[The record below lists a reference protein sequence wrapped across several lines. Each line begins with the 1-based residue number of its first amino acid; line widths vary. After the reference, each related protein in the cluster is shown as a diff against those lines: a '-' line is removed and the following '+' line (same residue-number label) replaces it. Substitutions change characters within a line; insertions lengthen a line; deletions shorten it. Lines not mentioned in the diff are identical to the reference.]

1 MDKKKAGSKS
11 NKKHFSFLRNT
22 RIQTRLIAGFMI
34 LSLIP
39 LVAAGFF
46 SYKASSQAITSKI
59 DNSNQQLIG
68 QLSINIQN
76 VLSEYEKVSM
86 EFQMSKEIH
95 DLNYLENRDPLDQQ
109 VKINAAQ
116 SLFRKKASSLKNLWS
131 MGIILYGKKAVSY
144 DTVSGLTASQ
154 ELVDKLYDSNIESD
168 PLPQWNILK
177 LSGDRNSLVLT
188 RKIIPEGSSGSGR
201 PVGVFYTLINEE
213 GFREVIKN
221 IDLGEG
227 SDLFIINKDGLI
239 VTSTQEG
246 ASNTQSDNTQLIEAI
261 KNLEYSKVMVESIDD
276 SIFTASR
283 LGKNLDWYIVGRV
296 PYSYLNRE
304 STTILTQILFIAL
317 GCFILSLIFSII
329 IARGV
334 SKPLKNLAKCMRE
347 ASEGNLTLN
356 ISDGHKDEIGQLV
369 DSFNHMVAN
378 IRLLVMTVGESARK
392 VLNSSAKLATLSD
405 NSYAFSDTISK
416 TIQEIAK
423 GAALQAADVS
433 EGMLC
438 MNKLSEGIQNV
449 GRETSN
455 VLSVVKAT
463 KNLSESTLTKVT
475 DLEKKALSTY
485 DVNKKIVEDM
495 NKLNAKMKEIK
506 TIINVIKNIAEQTNL
521 LSLNASIEAARAGSA
536 GLGFAVVAEEIR
548 KLSDKT
554 SEAPQQIGEIINE
567 ILKETEATTEATLN
581 ASEIIGEQLKA
592 AEDTKAAF
600 KTILSSMDDVSRQID
615 NMELSVRNIIDSEAK
630 TLKIIEN
637 VSLVSQQTA
646 GTSQEVAASSEEQM
660 LGAEE
665 LNKFAKELNEM
676 SIKLDQAISRFIV

>member
-1 MDKKKAGSKS
+1 MNKKKAGSKS
-11 NKKHFSFLRNT
+11 KKGFSFLRNT
-22 RIQTRLIAGFMI
+22 RIKTRLIAGFLI
-34 LSLIP
+34 LSLLP

-109 VKINAAQ
+109 VKINAVQ

-131 MGIILYGKKAVSY
+131 LGIILYGKKAVSY
-144 DTVSGLTASQ
+144 DTVSGLTANQ
-154 ELVDKLYDSNIESD
+154 EFIDKLYDSNIEGD
-168 PLPQWNILK
+168 ALPKWSILTLPDK
-177 LSGDRNSLVLT
+177 GNAIVLT

-227 SDLFIINKDGLI
+227 SDLFIISKDGLI
-239 VTSTQEG
+239 VTSTSG
-246 ASNTQSDNTQLIEAI
+246 ASNTQYDNNKLIESI
-261 KNLEYSKVMVESIDD
+261 QNLEYSEVKVESIDD
-276 SIFTASR
+276 SIYTASR
-283 LGKNLDWYIVGRV
+283 LGKLLDWYIVGRV
-296 PYSYLNRE
+296 PYSYLNKE

-329 IARGV
+329 IAGGV
-334 SKPLKNLAKCMRE
+334 SKPLNNLAKCMRE
-347 ASEGNLTLN
+347 ASEGNLTLS
-356 ISDGHKDEIGQLV
+356 ITDSHKDEIGQLV
-369 DSFNHMVAN
+369 DSFNHMVSN
-378 IRLLVMTVGESARK
+378 IRLLVMTVGESARQ
-392 VLNSSAKLATLSD
+392 VLASSSKLATLSD
-405 NSYAFSDTISK
+405 NSYAFSETISK
-416 TIQEIAK
+416 TIQEIAQ

-433 EGMLC
+433 EGMQC
-438 MNKLSEGIQNV
+438 MSKLSEGIQTV
-449 GRETSN
+449 GHETAN

-463 KNLSESTLTKVT
+463 KQLSESTLSKVS
-475 DLEKKALSTY
+475 DLEEKALSTY

-495 NKLNAKMKEIK
+495 NNLNAKMKEIK

-554 SEAPQQIGEIINE
+554 SEAPQMISEIINQ

-581 ASEIIGEQLKA
+581 AGEIIGEQLKA

-600 KTILSSMDDVSRQID
+600 KTILSSMDDVSQQID

-630 TLKIIEN
+630 TLKIFEN

-660 LGAEE
+660 AGSEE

-676 SIKLDQAISRFIV
+676 SIKLHEAVSRFIV

>member
-1 MDKKKAGSKS
+1 MNKKKAGSKS
-11 NKKHFSFLRNT
+11 KKGFSFLRNT
-22 RIQTRLIAGFMI
+22 RIKTRLIAGFLI
-34 LSLIP
+34 LSLLP

-76 VLSEYEKVSM
+76 VLSEYEKMSM

-95 DLNYLENRDPLDQQ
+95 DLNYLENRDTLDQQ
-109 VKINAAQ
+109 VKINAVQ

-131 MGIILYGKKAVSY
+131 LGIILYGKKAVSY
-144 DTVSGLTASQ
+144 DTVSGLTSNQ
-154 ELVDKLYDSNIESD
+154 EFIDKLYDSNIEGD
-168 PLPQWNILK
+168 ALPKWSILTLPDK
-177 LSGDRNSLVLT
+177 GNAIVLT

-227 SDLFIINKDGLI
+227 SDLFIISKDGLI
-239 VTSTQEG
+239 VTSTSG
-246 ASNTQSDNTQLIEAI
+246 VSNTQYDNNKLIESMQ
-261 KNLEYSKVMVESIDD
+261 NLEYSEVKVESIDD
-276 SIFTASR
+276 SIYTASR
-283 LGKNLDWYIVGRV
+283 LGKLLDWYIVGRV

-317 GCFILSLIFSII
+317 CCFILSLIFSII
-329 IARGV
+329 IAGGV
-334 SKPLKNLAKCMRE
+334 SKPLNNLAKCMRE
-347 ASEGNLTLN
+347 ASEGNLTLS
-356 ISDGHKDEIGQLV
+356 ITDSHKDEIGQLV
-369 DSFNHMVAN
+369 DSFNHMVSN
-378 IRLLVMTVGESARK
+378 IRLLVMTVGESARQ
-392 VLNSSAKLATLSD
+392 VLASSSKLATLSD
-405 NSYAFSDTISK
+405 NSYAFSETISK
-416 TIQEIAK
+416 TIQEIAQ

-433 EGMLC
+433 EGMQC
-438 MNKLSEGIQNV
+438 MSKLSEGIQTV
-449 GRETSN
+449 GHETAN

-463 KNLSESTLTKVT
+463 KQLSESTLSKVS
-475 DLEKKALSTY
+475 DLEEKALSTY

-495 NKLNAKMKEIK
+495 NNLNAKMKEIK

-554 SEAPQQIGEIINE
+554 SEAPQMISEIINQ

-581 ASEIIGEQLKA
+581 AGEIIGEQLKA

-600 KTILSSMDDVSRQID
+600 KTILSSMDDVSQQID

-630 TLKIIEN
+630 TLKIFEN

-660 LGAEE
+660 AGSEE

-676 SIKLDQAISRFIV
+676 SIKLHEAVSRFIV